1 MLTSFNKIVWKYWAT
16 PKVKFFSWLAIR
28 NRIWMADHPERRGWD
43 NCDLCPLCKQTQE
56 TVAHLLSHCRYTK
69 RLLEMLKGYLNI
81 SSIKTN
87 KWTTNLSIDEWWSDI
102 SCEASPNQKAL
113 ATLIMLVSWTIWKER
128 NARVKIIKPHRW
140 PFSLR
145 LSRAKQDFGL
155 PWVLSI
161 WVLYH
166 WESNPVGNLFFFVF
180 VFDFVPLNSPSYLMN
195 GGESFATF

>member
-1 MLTSFNKIVWKYWAT
+1 MFETYQCAHPWWQCGYYCESHTSNVEYSSASAYDAQFFKAMLTSFNKIVWKYWAT

-28 NRIWMADHPERRGWD
+28 NRIWMADCPERRGWD

-69 RLLEMLKGYLNI
+69 RLWEMLKSYLNI

-113 ATLIMLVSWTIWKER
+113 ATLTMLMSWTIWKER
-128 NARVKIIKPHRW
+128 NARVKIIKPQRC

-155 PWVLSI
+155 P
-161 WVLYH
+161 
-166 WESNPVGNLFFFVF
+166 
-180 VFDFVPLNSPSYLMN
+180 
-195 GGESFATF
+195 